1 MEFRASLEA
10 EMKRLQ
16 GQGFGTR
23 KKQAQI
29 LTEEDEELL
38 WTEGL
43 LGDSTSQSLL
53 DTLIFYNGLFDLR
66 SGKEHRQLAVSNR
79 GCRMAK

>member
-1 MEFRASLEA
+1 MKYLRWNGKPEIDIFHNSNFVEFRASLDA

-38 WTEGL
+38 
-43 LGDSTSQSLL
+43 
-53 DTLIFYNGLFDLR
+53 
-66 SGKEHRQLAVSNR
+66 
-79 GCRMAK
+79 